1 MQFFFFLKCCWRSLI
16 RFLTMLTTPITPR
29 QMGHHH
35 PPPSAVAHE
44 AFYFGEIKRFNPV
57 SSPWVLREPKR
68 TWEGCEVVV
77 PIHVW
82 TKTWAIDIDG
92 VQVNVM
98 SHVCMYACM
107 YVYIYIF
114 IWFIYWNIA
123 RTLAYIFICTFVAR
137 SIDLYVEIRS
147 RLVKTVWDK
156 EVVACQFQVESI
168 LQNPEEH
175 VPSTK
180 QDTLRWTMTSRITSR
195 PPQTF
200 PAKN

>member
-1 MQFFFFLKCCWRSLI
+1 MHQIRWCLKKNLYIKPLVFAVFFLKCCWRSLI
-16 RFLTMLTTPITPR
+16 RFLTLLTTPITPR

-107 YVYIYIF
+107 YVYIYIY
-114 IWFIYWNIA
+114 IYLI
-123 RTLAYIFICTFVAR
+123 YILKYCTHTCIYFHLHIRSKIYR
-137 SIDLYVEIRS
+137 SICGNS
-147 RLVKTVWDK
+147 
-156 EVVACQFQVESI
+156 
-168 LQNPEEH
+168 
-175 VPSTK
+175 
-180 QDTLRWTMTSRITSR
+180 
-195 PPQTF
+195 
-200 PAKN
+200 